1 MYCALSA
8 KGCDVSA
15 FSRAKRTSLAKQTSR
30 PKGTSRSAQ
39 AEHIVEKSHPLTR
52 MAFFLAGAEGLDSR
66 RCDAMPSIFRLC
78 YAPRSVAALTCHR
91 HVIHY
96 RSPSSPSNSI
106 PAKTEKGRRLATF
119 FCFGRGRRT
128 RTHDPWF
135 WRPVLYQLSYTP
147 VQRGILYHTSA
158 KKAIGFSKKVSEFS
172 DFFRTHV
179 KIFPPLKSLA

>member
-1 MYCALSA
+1 MAT
-8 KGCDVSA
+8 
-15 FSRAKRTSLAKQTSR
+15 FS
-30 PKGTSRSAQ
+30 
-39 AEHIVEKSHPLTR
+39 V
-52 MAFFLAGAEGLDSR
+52 LAGAEGLDSR
-66 RCDAMPSIFRLC
+66 RCDAKPSIFRLC

-147 VQRGILYHTSA
+147 VQRGILYHTSS
-158 KKAIGFSKKVSEFS
+158 KKARGFSKKVSVFLIFFVSCKKILCRPQVTCIKYLDSTQNMWYNSRMEKDFS
-172 DFFRTHV
+172 P
-179 KIFPPLKSLA
+179 ILPPFPRRIPS